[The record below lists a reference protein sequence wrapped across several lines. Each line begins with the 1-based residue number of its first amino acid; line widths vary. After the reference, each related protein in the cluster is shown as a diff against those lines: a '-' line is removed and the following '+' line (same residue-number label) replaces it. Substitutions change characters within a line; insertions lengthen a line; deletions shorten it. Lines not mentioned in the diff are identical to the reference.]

1 MTDIQIE
8 KNVNMPSR
16 FNRPPRAGRK
26 VKWNWP
32 LAKMEVGDSIY
43 VPITEFSESVQ
54 TGKDYITHHCNNAIR
69 MQVMRKT
76 VNKNY
81 KFASRQIF
89 EGTKTVGARI
99 WRTA

>member
-16 FNRPPRAGRK
+16 FNRPPKRTRP
-26 VKWNWP
+26 VKWKWP
-32 LAKMEVGDSIY
+32 LAKMEVGDSIF
-43 VPITEFSESVQ
+43 VPITEFAESVQ
-54 TGKDYITHHCNNAIR
+54 TGKDHITHHCNNAIR
-69 MQVMRKT
+69 MQMNRKT
-76 VNKNY
+76 VNKDY

-89 EGTKTVGARI
+89 EGSKVIGARV